1 MHQWRTAGLVG
12 ATIAI
17 LASAGSAAA
26 DTVMDF
32 FTGKQITMI
41 VPSGVGG
48 GYDLY
53 GRFLAR
59 YIGKHIPGTPTVVVK
74 NMPAAGGIGAANHL
88 YSIAAPDGLTMG
100 VFQNTITLNQLGK
113 MSGVK
118 FDVRRLGWIGN
129 MSIASTICALSG
141 TAKGLTAKDLFHT
154 SHRPVEARLAMVGES
169 GIKEIVLPWKAL
181 LPGGILRGS
190 APGRRAFLLP
200 A

>member
-1 MHQWRTAGLVG
+1 MIRRREVRMHQWRAAGLVRAVLG
-12 ATIAI
+12 T
-17 LASAGSAAA
+17 LARAGSAAA
-26 DTVMDF
+26 EPPTIF

-59 YIGKHIPGTPTVVVK
+59 YIGKHIPGNPTVVVK

-141 TAKGLTAKDLFHT
+141 KAKGLTAKDLFHT
-154 SHRPVEARLAMVGES
+154 NITVGAS
-169 GIKEIVLPWKAL
+169 GGA
-181 LPGGILRGS
+181 
-190 APGRRAFLLP
+190 AGRFPRA